1 MTVLRTYLI
10 CEILYTLLFL
20 ISSIFVNSCYGIALL
35 GSAIFNSLGIF
46 FFEFDGD
53 VPPKDYNP
61 VMLRLEIITN
71 KFWHSLGVIIVLTMI
86 HFNQEIYFQT
96 AGIFFCC
103 FDVLLS
109 DKNVK
114 MYKEYQ

>member
-10 CEILYTLLFL
+10 CEVLYTLLFL
-20 ISSIFVNSCYGIALL
+20 ISSIIINSCYGIALL
-35 GSAIFNSLGIF
+35 GSAIFNSLGIVF
-46 FFEFDGD
+46 LEFGGD
-53 VPPKDYNP
+53 VSPKDYNP
-61 VMLRLEIITN
+61 VMLKLEIITN
-71 KFWHSLGVIIVLTMI
+71 KFWHGLGVIITLAMI
-86 HFNQEIYFQT
+86 HYSQDIYFQT

-114 MYKEYQ
+114 LYKEY